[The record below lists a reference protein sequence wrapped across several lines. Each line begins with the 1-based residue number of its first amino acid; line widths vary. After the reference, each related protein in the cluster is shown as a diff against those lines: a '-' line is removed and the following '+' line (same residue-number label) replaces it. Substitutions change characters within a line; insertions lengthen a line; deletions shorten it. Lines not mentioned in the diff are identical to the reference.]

1 MKIKNEVMPS
11 EQPESGMANL
21 VCCGV
26 VDMGTQPSQQFKPRR
41 EVAIMFETVDQ
52 TRSEGDYAGQPF
64 RLRITCTRTMA
75 PKGGLV
81 KWIEQWRGKAF
92 TDAEHE
98 AHKHEGY
105 DLGKMIGAQAVGN
118 LVQNAK
124 GYTNITTL
132 AKAPK
137 GTPKVEPT
145 VRWYLD
151 LDEYDPHD
159 WSQLPEYLQ
168 KKIAE
173 SPEYKE
179 AAKPKRPAT
188 PALMLT
194 AATSADVTGD
204 GPWDGNIDD
213 SDEVPF

>member
-64 RLRITCTRTMA
+64 HLRITCTRTMA

-92 TDAEHE
+92 TEAEHE
-98 AHKHEGY
+98 DHKHEGY

-151 LDEYDPHD
+151 LDEFDPHD
-159 WSQLPEYLQ
+159 WAQLPEYLQ
-168 KKIAE
+168 KKIAD

-179 AAKPKRPAT
+179 AAKPKRPA
-188 PALMLT
+188 PV
-194 AATSADVTGD
+194 AAPTD
-204 GPWDGNIDD
+204 GPDVVDIDAD
-213 SDEVPF
+213 DPDACPF